1 MNRELSQN
9 VIITPFG
16 NVELD
21 LIGKGKGK
29 KLVSDGE
36 SPIYVS
42 DENLIFNKQYYGRQ
56 IICVSYF
63 IFPLIQTHEGGVLV
77 TKYDQEN
84 PEEKVLESFS
94 NTYFLSSNPIKNQIR
109 LLEEKTRKGNVKS
122 AYELKLGEQVQGIFS
137 GNPNGLL
144 MKSIQVGEFKVE
156 GIEKAMRCFYFNK
169 KPPYN
174 VNDYNG
180 NYGYNGWRGFDY

>member
-56 IICVSYF
+56 IICVSHF

-94 NTYFLSSNPIKNQIR
+94 NTYFLSSKPIERQIR
-109 LLEEKTRKGNVKS
+109 LLEEKTKKGNVKS
-122 AYELKLGEQVQGIFS
+122 AQHLKLGEQVQGIFM
-137 GNPNGLL
+137 GNPNGLFT
-144 MKSIQVGEFKVE
+144 KSIQVGEFKVE

-169 KPPYN
+169 KPPDN
-174 VNDYNG
+174 VN
-180 NYGYNGWRGFDY
+180 GYNRSCGYGDWDDFYY